1 MFLDILN
8 KILTIVFFMS
18 LLNVV
23 RHTYYFIQA
32 WVKSSTESPQKYI
45 LSGSSLWILSVSLA
59 YILCTIVNGITL

>member
-32 WVKSSTESPQKYI
+32 WVKSSSESPQKYI

>member
-18 LLNVV
+18 ALNVV

-32 WVKSSTESPQKYI
+32 WVKSSGESPQKYI
-45 LSGSSLWILSVSLA
+45 LSGSSLWVLSVSLA
-59 YILCTIVNGITL
+59 YILCTIINGITL

>member
-45 LSGSSLWILSVSLA
+45 LSGSSLWVLSVSLA
-59 YILCTIVNGITL
+59 YILCAIVNGITL